1 MLDPRINLKQPWLAA
16 LLAFLLPGAG
26 HLYQGR
32 HFKAAIYFCC
42 ILGLFASG
50 MQMSD
55 CKAVYLNR
63 PPGGAQSQGRPHVLP
78 YLAQVPVGAPALYA
92 IVQNRRYYAAD
103 NIGRTDTLKAPLTA
117 EFEGEYYDH
126 ARREPDAVSGRLE
139 LVPKKGDFRTD
150 VIGGRFVGTRED
162 GSVIELTLNDPV
174 TLDPP
179 ISADPRRGVNASVV
193 AGDDAGLR
201 TIGSLSG
208 SIARPFRDW
217 FEAPL
222 DSQQERDLHR
232 NLGKFHE
239 LAMVFTWVAGLLNIL
254 AIWDAYEGP
263 AYGYGDEPDAKPPEP
278 DLAEAKTS
286 GGAKATAV
294 EAVAAR

>member
-63 PPGGAQSQGRPHVLP
+63 PPENAALQGRSHVLP

-92 IVQNRRYYAAD
+92 IVQNRRYYADD
-103 NIGRTDTLKAPLTA
+103 NRGLTETLKAPLTA
-117 EFEGEYYDH
+117 EFQGEFHDH
-126 ARREPDAVSGRLE
+126 AQRAPLAVSGRLE

-150 VIGGRFVGTRED
+150 VIGGRFIGTRDD
-162 GSVIELTLNDPV
+162 GSAIELTLNDPV

-179 ISADPRRGVNASVV
+179 ISADPRRRVNASVV
-193 AGDDAGLR
+193 AGGDAGPR
-201 TIGSLSG
+201 AIGSLSG

-222 DSQQERDLHR
+222 DTQQERDLHR
-232 NLGKFHE
+232 RLGKFHE

-278 DLAEAKTS
+278 EQADAKTS
-286 GGAKATAV
+286 GGVKAAAA